1 MAALDKMPMLKDGG
15 SQNLFPM
22 NHYFAFKCST
32 GHLVPVEWDIL
43 NPGERIKLRVDM
55 AVKLNQMVTPA
66 MMDLRFFVDYFFVPM
81 DMLYQTFGR
90 EWSQTKEYFSAISSF
105 NLDGPQQQGLPL
117 LKYGQSLQG
126 ESSDNMF
133 SSSYNSKPNIS
144 ANNAQARTFACDFVS
159 FERYGDRIA
168 RLMDYFGL
176 DGMAVTLNGNTHS
189 QGDAK
194 YQNAINNAF
203 NPYHF
208 PWYLL
213 AYNAAWEYW
222 YRLEDRTPFDSRFFN
237 LDRWQVLP
245 DGSRSYFEL
254 GLEEFA
260 ASVKYA
266 PMFKDYFTS
275 VFKAPVINFMNLT
288 ETISSSDAADYAKL
302 RYNEDFLGNEVG
314 SYVNNTYPNSAVN
327 GTSVTTVNLSA
338 NLSLQNI
345 RIAKAREKYLNI
357 LGRLPRKN
365 YDNLVYALFGKEV
378 PHDVKHDISHLGQD
392 TFTISVNQVTALAS
406 TEQAPLGEFGGS
418 AQGVSHS
425 KGVKFTAP
433 CHGVVI
439 AIAHAKPKVMYFGG
453 VLSQNIITDYNQLYN
468 PVYDN
473 LGMEPVFAFEL
484 ASHLDSLT
492 TGVEDYS
499 QIFNSIFGW
508 KFRYSAWKQRYNRT
522 SRAFHYG
529 TERSWFITRDLSQL
543 SIVNQFNQNG
553 IQSQARGG
561 ATAYQFNDN
570 NMFYTSPMLLNDIM
584 VVSYG
589 HDDFDLSLS
598 TIYDSTYSKMSDK
611 FFSRLYATDPFI
623 CLAHIDYSKFSKMSK
638 HSLVNFD

>member
-1 MAALDKMPMLKDGG
+1 M
-15 SQNLFPM
+15 NLFPM

-32 GHLVPVEWDIL
+32 GHLVPVEWDLL
-43 NPGERIKLRVDM
+43 NPGERINMRVDM
-55 AVKLNQMVTPA
+55 AVKLNSMVTPA
-66 MMDLRFFVDYFFVPM
+66 MMDLRFFIDYFFVPM

-90 EWSQTKEYFSAISSF
+90 EWSQTKEYFSSIPSF
-105 NLDGPQQQGLPL
+105 NADSAQQNGLPIVKL
-117 LKYGQSLQG
+117 GNTVQN
-126 ESSDNMF
+126 SDGNMF
-133 SSSYNSKPNIS
+133 VVNYNNRSSITYQNTV
-144 ANNAQARTFACDFVS
+144 ARNNGEDNVS
-159 FERYGDRIA
+159 FERWGDRIA
-168 RLMDYFGL
+168 RLMDYFGN
-176 DGMAVTLNGNTHS
+176 DGMAVTLQYNTHT
-189 QGDAK
+189 QGDEK
-194 YQNAINNAF
+194 YQNAINAAY

-222 YRLEDRTPFDSRFFN
+222 YRLEDRSAFDSRFFN
-237 LDRWQVLP
+237 LDRWQIFE
-245 DGSRSYFEL
+245 DGSRSYMDL
-254 GLEEFA
+254 GLDLFGA
-260 ASVKYA
+260 AVKYA

-275 VFKAPVINFMNLT
+275 VFKAPVINFMNLAFNSPSDFD
-288 ETISSSDAADYAKL
+288 ETSI
-302 RYNEDFLGNEVG
+302 RHNEQYLDPYTDG
-314 SYVNNTYPNSAVN
+314 SFVNNRNRLST
-327 GTSVTTVNLSA
+327 GTSYTTYNFQDGS
-338 NLSLQNI
+338 NISLQDL

-365 YDNLVYALFGKEV
+365 YDNLVYALFGKQV

-392 TFTISVNQVTALAS
+392 TFGINVNQITALAS

-418 AQGVSHS
+418 AQGVSRS

-453 VLSQNIITDYNQLYN
+453 VLSQNIISDYNQLYN

-492 TGVEDYS
+492 TAVQDYS

-508 KFRYSAWKQRYNRT
+508 KFRYSSWKQRYNR
-522 SRAFHYG
+522 SSKAFHYG

-553 IQSQARGG
+553 IQQQAQGG

-589 HDDFDLSLS
+589 HDDFDLSLAN
-598 TIYDSTYSKMSDK
+598 IYDSTYSKMSDK
-611 FFSRLYATDPFI
+611 FFSRLYSTDPFI

-638 HSLVNFD
+638 HSLVQFD